1 MKKIEAYRLAG
12 MVKTIPIPPAN
23 ALAISKE
30 MFIERVNPIGE
41 SFFRYKSI
49 IGIEPLI

>member
-1 MKKIEAYRLAG
+1 
-12 MVKTIPIPPAN
+12 MVNTIPIPPAN

-41 SFFRYKSI
+41 SFFKYKSI